1 MKANESKSAFIC
13 FHLFSFIW
21 SFWGGSGP
29 LPTRGRVVSAGM
41 GGARAVQSNRV
52 ASAAAEGRYGPPGWD
67 KNESM
72 TTSVDNSRSKIETI
86 VSRHDVVI
94 LVPCFNEELTVGK
107 TVDAFREALP
117 SATVYVYDNN
127 STDRT
132 IDVAQAAGA
141 VVRSEPRQG
150 KGNVVR
156 RMFADIDAD
165 IFVLVDGDATY
176 EAAAAPR
183 MVRRAIEENLDFV
196 NGARVSRSMEAYRKG
211 HRFGNTVL
219 TAMVRKLFGKQFT
232 DMLSGYKVFSRRYV
246 KSFPAMS
253 RGFEIETELTVHA
266 LELRMPSAEEFTAY
280 GERPS
285 GSVSKLSTFRDGARI
300 LRLIFDLVRNERPLQ
315 FFGLV
320 GAVLILI
327 AVALAVPL
335 ADTYL
340 ETGLVPRLPTAV
352 LDVGLIILGF
362 LSCLAGLILD
372 VVATMR
378 NEMKRLAYL
387 SYPPVSA
394 GRR

>member
-1 MKANESKSAFIC
+1 MVGRREVATIS
-13 FHLFSFIW
+13 L
-21 SFWGGSGP
+21 GGRK
-29 LPTRGRVVSAGM
+29 LER
-41 GGARAVQSNRV
+41 
-52 ASAAAEGRYGPPGWD
+52 
-67 KNESM
+67 M
-72 TTSVDNSRSKIETI
+72 TASVDNLKSGIESIACKPKI
-86 VSRHDVVI
+86 VI

-107 TVDAFREALP
+107 TVAAFREALP
-117 SATVYVYDNN
+117 LATVYVYDNN

-132 IDVAQAAGA
+132 IHVAHAAGA
-141 VVRSEPRQG
+141 VVRNEPRQG

-176 EAAAAPR
+176 EAQAAPR

-196 NGARVSRSMEAYRKG
+196 NGARVSRSIEAYRKG
-211 HRFGNTVL
+211 HRFGNYVL
-219 TAMVRKLFGKQFT
+219 TALVRNIFGRQFT
-232 DMLSGYKVFSRRYV
+232 DMLSGYKVFSRRYA
-246 KSFPAMS
+246 KSFPATS

-266 LELRMPSAEEFTAY
+266 LELRMPCAEEFTAY

-285 GSVSKLSTFRDGARI
+285 GSASKLSTFRDGARI

-320 GAVLILI
+320 GAVLILT

-335 ADTYL
+335 AETYL

-352 LDVGLIILGF
+352 LDVGLIIVGF

-394 GRR
+394 GGSSNVARSRRGHHPAARESPPSTQAMAKAYWRATCSSRS

>member
-1 MKANESKSAFIC
+1 MSTIMGSLKPSAESI
-13 FHLFSFIW
+13 L
-21 SFWGGSGP
+21 SGHKI
-29 LPTRGRVVSAGM
+29 VV
-41 GGARAVQSNRV
+41 
-52 ASAAAEGRYGPPGWD
+52 
-67 KNESM
+67 
-72 TTSVDNSRSKIETI
+72 
-86 VSRHDVVI
+86 

-107 TVDAFREALP
+107 TVEGFRQALP
-117 SATVYVYDNN
+117 FATIYVYDNN

-132 IDVAQAAGA
+132 VEVAEAAGA
-141 VVRSEPRQG
+141 VVRSETRQG

-165 IFVLVDGDATY
+165 VYVLVDGDATY
-176 EAAAAPR
+176 EAEAAPR
-183 MVRRAIEENLDFV
+183 MVRRSIEENLDFI
-196 NGARVSRSMEAYRKG
+196 NGARVSGSVEAYRRG
-211 HRFGNTVL
+211 HRFGNYVL
-219 TAMVRKLFGKQFT
+219 TAMVGNIFGRQFT

-266 LELRMPSAEEFTAY
+266 LELRMPSAEELTAY

-285 GSVSKLSTFRDGARI
+285 GSVSKLNTFRDGARI

-327 AVALAVPL
+327 AVALTVPL
-335 ADTYL
+335 AETFF

-352 LDVGLIILGF
+352 LAIGLIIIGF
-362 LSCLAGLILD
+362 LSFLAGLILD

-378 NEMKRLAYL
+378 SEVKRLAYL
-387 SYPPVSA
+387 SYAPVSI
-394 GRR
+394 GRS

>member
-1 MKANESKSAFIC
+1 M
-13 FHLFSFIW
+13 
-21 SFWGGSGP
+21 
-29 LPTRGRVVSAGM
+29 T
-41 GGARAVQSNRV
+41 
-52 ASAAAEGRYGPPGWD
+52 ASL
-67 KNESM
+67 
-72 TTSVDNSRSKIETI
+72 DNSKPGIETI
-86 VSRHDVVI
+86 ACRREVAV

-107 TVDAFREALP
+107 TVAAFREALP

-132 IDVAQAAGA
+132 NDVARAAGA

-176 EAAAAPR
+176 DAEAAPR
-183 MVRRAIEENLDFV
+183 MVHRAIEENLDFV
-196 NGARVSRSMEAYRKG
+196 NGARVSQSMDAYRRG
-211 HRFGNTVL
+211 HRFGNYVL
-219 TAMVRKLFGKQFT
+219 TELVRDIFGRQFT

-266 LELRMPSAEEFTAY
+266 LELRMPSAEEPTAY

-315 FFGLV
+315 FFGLA
-320 GAVLILI
+320 GALLILI
-327 AVALAVPL
+327 AIVLTIPL
-335 ADTYL
+335 AETYFQ
-340 ETGLVPRLPTAV
+340 TGLVPRLPTAV
-352 LDVGLIILGF
+352 LAIGLIIIGF
-362 LSCLAGLILD
+362 LSFLAGLILD

-378 NEMKRLAYL
+378 SEMKRLAYL

-394 GRR
+394 GRN

>member
-1 MKANESKSAFIC
+1 MA
-13 FHLFSFIW
+13 
-21 SFWGGSGP
+21 
-29 LPTRGRVVSAGM
+29 T
-41 GGARAVQSNRV
+41 
-52 ASAAAEGRYGPPGWD
+52 
-67 KNESM
+67 SM
-72 TTSVDNSRSKIETI
+72 DNSESGIEPI
-86 VSRHDVVI
+86 VCRREVAI
-94 LVPCFNEELTVGK
+94 LVPCFNEELTVVK
-107 TVDAFREALP
+107 TIAAFREALP
-117 SATVYVYDNN
+117 SATIYVYDNN

-132 IDVAQAAGA
+132 IDVARAAGA

-156 RMFADIDAD
+156 RMFADIEAD

-176 EAAAAPR
+176 EAEAAPR
-183 MVRRAIEENLDFV
+183 MVRRAIEDDLDFV
-196 NGARVSRSMEAYRKG
+196 NGARVSRSMDAYRRG
-211 HRFGNTVL
+211 HRFGNYVL
-219 TAMVRKLFGKQFT
+219 TALVRNIFGKQFT
-232 DMLSGYKVFSRRYV
+232 DMLSGYKVFSRRYA

-320 GAVLILI
+320 GAVLVIS
-327 AVALAVPL
+327 AVALAIPL
-335 ADTYL
+335 AETYF
-340 ETGLVPRLPTAV
+340 ETGFVPRLPTAV
-352 LDVGLIILGF
+352 LAVGLIIVGF
-362 LSCLAGLILD
+362 LSFLAGLILD

-387 SYPPVSA
+387 SYPPISA
-394 GRR
+394 GRS

>member
-1 MKANESKSAFIC
+1 MTASVASSKSGIEPIGC
-13 FHLFSFIW
+13 KHEI
-21 SFWGGSGP
+21 
-29 LPTRGRVVSAGM
+29 
-41 GGARAVQSNRV
+41 AV
-52 ASAAAEGRYGPPGWD
+52 
-67 KNESM
+67 
-72 TTSVDNSRSKIETI
+72 
-86 VSRHDVVI
+86 

-107 TVDAFREALP
+107 TVNAFREALP
-117 SATVYVYDNN
+117 FATVYVYDNN

-132 IDVAQAAGA
+132 NEIAQGAGA
-141 VVRSEPRQG
+141 VVRNEPRQG

-176 EAAAAPR
+176 DAQAAPR

-196 NGARVSRSMEAYRKG
+196 NGARVSQSMEAYRRG
-211 HRFGNTVL
+211 HRFGNYVL
-219 TAMVRKLFGKQFT
+219 TSMVRNIFGKQFT
-232 DMLSGYKVFSRRYV
+232 DMLSGYKVFSRRYA

-285 GSVSKLSTFRDGARI
+285 GSVSKLSTFRDGAKI

-320 GAVLILI
+320 GAVLILA
-327 AVALAVPL
+327 AVALAIPL
-335 ADTYL
+335 AQTYF

-352 LDVGLIILGF
+352 LAIGLIIIGF

-378 NEMKRLAYL
+378 SEMKRLAYL
-387 SYPPVSA
+387 SYPPVSV
-394 GRR
+394 RRS

>member
-1 MKANESKSAFIC
+1 MS
-13 FHLFSFIW
+13 
-21 SFWGGSGP
+21 
-29 LPTRGRVVSAGM
+29 
-41 GGARAVQSNRV
+41 
-52 ASAAAEGRYGPPGWD
+52 
-67 KNESM
+67 
-72 TTSVDNSRSKIETI
+72 TI
-86 VSRHDVVI
+86 VGSLKPSAESILSKHKIVV

-107 TVDAFREALP
+107 TIEGFREALP
-117 SATVYVYDNN
+117 FATIYVYDNN

-132 IDVAQAAGA
+132 VEVAEAAGA
-141 VVRSEPRQG
+141 VVRSETRQG

-165 IFVLVDGDATY
+165 VYVLVDGDATY
-176 EAAAAPR
+176 EAEAAPR
-183 MVRRAIEENLDFV
+183 MVRRVIEENLDFI
-196 NGARVSRSMEAYRKG
+196 NGARVSASVEAYRRG
-211 HRFGNTVL
+211 HRFGNYVL
-219 TAMVRKLFGKQFT
+219 TAMVRNIFGRQFT

-266 LELRMPSAEEFTAY
+266 LELRMPSAEELTAY

-285 GSVSKLSTFRDGARI
+285 GSVSKLNTFRDGARI

-327 AVALAVPL
+327 AVVLMIPL
-335 ADTYL
+335 AKTFF

-352 LDVGLIILGF
+352 LAIGLIIIGF
-362 LSCLAGLILD
+362 LSFLAGLILD

-378 NEMKRLAYL
+378 SEMKRLAYL
-387 SYPPVSA
+387 SYAPVSI
-394 GRR
+394 GRS